1 MRSGQTLFCMK
12 HFSERL
18 FCRSLALWWQ
28 SWFLWL
34 SLSFWWLQLFSLLWL
49 LFLGAFMLLL
59 FLCWFVYATTPSIIR
74 NLCKVNRFF
83 KHFQRIYTKN
93 RYFSENTRQPAEFF
107 FLYLTKMSHSS
118 GKMSHK
124 SMAERWDF

>member
-1 MRSGQTLFCMK
+1 MVVVVVFVVVV
-12 HFSERL
+12 
-18 FCRSLALWWQ
+18 A
-28 SWFLWL
+28 FLVVVVAFVVVVVVGL
-34 SLSFWWLQLFSLLWL
+34 VVARVVVA
-49 LFLGAFMLLL
+49 FLGTFMLIL

>member
-1 MRSGQTLFCMK
+1 MVVVVVVVGLVVAQVVVAFFGCFHVDSPFVLVCVRNYFQY
-12 HFSERL
+12 
-18 FCRSLALWWQ
+18 SLEFVQ
-28 SWFLWL
+28 SQ
-34 SLSFWWLQLFSLLWL
+34 SL
-49 LFLGAFMLLL
+49 
-59 FLCWFVYATTPSIIR
+59 
-74 NLCKVNRFF
+74 F

-93 RYFSENTRQPAEFF
+93 RYFYENTRQPAEFF